1 MLVSSMAGITNAVLN
16 SKIQDSIA
24 VSQDPSHHNTHTTI
38 DWYII
43 HHTSLLL
50 MNTFRL
56 FCFNADQNFRLHIE
70 QMPYICKHI
79 YTQPIRQDYK
89 KMPNTFLN

>member
-38 DWYII
+38 DVLV
-43 HHTSLLL
+43 HHTPYILTSHEH
-50 MNTFRL
+50 FS
-56 FCFNADQNFRLHIE
+56 DQNFRLHIE